1 MSTNDPNARCA
12 QILARLTDATDHAR
26 FVGPPIDIDGLD
38 PRQIGDL
45 WPAVHRA
52 HRFDG
57 GASAAAREAAVAIR
71 RQLAQRRMLPKFS
84 DAVLRELVALPG
96 APIEA
101 YVCQLAEE
109 PSAQLRATLTDIVG
123 QRLARLGDVFDAD
136 ARYNLL
142 LLARIAGPACVDGLR
157 RAVRERYAH
166 APYVLDEFD
175 ALEHVAPCTLARL
188 RTAIEVHYWIE
199 SASEY
204 FGRPLAHEPAYV
216 EFSRRALAKALAQ
229 LEDIHAGRV
238 PYQSDKAFTTDDT
251 PVLARAAEVAALR
264 DEAWYAQVCPRL
276 LRLACLAPTA
286 AKTVPSQSLAIRLG
300 ETIAGT
306 PTPESVRALRDT
318 LKEIR
323 HAGVEKK
330 LERHLRPAEKNLGA
344 RPEVAL
350 RLTVAEPDKAQ
361 QALLAKFLESTY
373 WQGLALTPDEWRTRL
388 AHAPGGAAL
397 ARTLVWQ
404 AQSGEAAPRS
414 FMLDG
419 EALHD
424 AAGGALEL
432 AAGDRIRLWHPVTA
446 SDDESAA
453 WQAHIVAARL
463 RQPFRQAFREHYR
476 PADDERAANRTATF
490 AGHTVATRPLLGVAR
505 RESWTIAGNDRLIE
519 RWFGDVRVDLEM
531 EYGLYPGID
540 THCDTIDLHFTRYR
554 DGRAQRTALAD
565 LDAVVFSEAC
575 RAVDL
580 LVSVSAFAIDDESPS
595 SSARPSHP
603 RTERRARVDRLGTLP
618 LGEMA
623 QMRRRALTLALA
635 HEIDAGRVAVD
646 ERHVRVG
653 SHAVH
658 LSTARVTDDGAP
670 VELELPAKRG
680 KLAAVPWLPYD
691 EVLLQRIADAVG
703 ALLARR

>member
-1 MSTNDPNARCA
+1 MSTNEPNARFA

-26 FVGPPIDIDGLD
+26 FVGPPIDIEGLD
-38 PRQIGDL
+38 PHEIGDL

-101 YVCQLAEE
+101 YVCQLAEAASPE
-109 PSAQLRATLTDIVG
+109 LRATLHGIVES
-123 QRLARLGDVFDAD
+123 RLVRLGDVFDAD

-142 LLARIAGPACVDGLR
+142 LLARNAGAACVDALR

-199 SASEY
+199 SASDY
-204 FGRPLAHEPAYV
+204 FGRPLAYEPAYV
-216 EFSRRALAKALAQ
+216 EFARVALHKALAHLQ
-229 LEDIHAGRV
+229 DIHAGRV
-238 PYQSDKAFTTDDT
+238 PYQADKAFTTDDT
-251 PVLARAAEVAALR
+251 PVLARAADVAALR
-264 DEAWYAQVCPRL
+264 DEAWYAQLCPRL
-276 LRLACLAPTA
+276 LRLAAIAPTA
-286 AKTVPSQSLAIRLG
+286 AKTMPSQSLAIRLG
-300 ETIAGT
+300 DTIAHT
-306 PTPESVRALRDT
+306 PTPESLRALRDT

-330 LERHLRPAEKNLGA
+330 LERQLRPAEKNLGA

-350 RLTVAEPDKAQ
+350 RLTAAEPDKTQ

-373 WQGLALTPDEWRTRL
+373 WQGLSLTPDEWRERL

-397 ARTLVWQ
+397 TRTLVWHAQ
-404 AQSGEAAPRS
+404 AGDTAPRS

-419 EALHD
+419 EALRD
-424 AAGGALEL
+424 AAGRAIEF
-432 AAGDRIRLWHPVTA
+432 APDDRIRLWHPVA
-446 SDDESAA
+446 AGDDERAA
-453 WQAHIVAARL
+453 WQARIVAARL

-476 PADDERAANRTATF
+476 PPGDERGTNRTATF
-490 AGHTVATRPLLGVAR
+490 AGHTIATRPLLGVAR
-505 RESWTIAGNDRLIE
+505 RESWSIAGIEHQIE
-519 RWFGDVRVDLEM
+519 RWFGNVRVDFELAC
-531 EYGLYPGID
+531 GLYPGID
-540 THCDTIDLHFTRYR
+540 THCDTFDLRFTAYR
-554 DGRAQRTALAD
+554 DGHAQATTLAD
-565 LDAVVFSEAC
+565 VDAVVFSEAC

-580 LVSVSAFAIDDESPS
+580 LVSVSAFAIEDTSPTAG
-595 SSARPSHP
+595 SAPQARS
-603 RTERRARVDRLGTLP
+603 RRVDRLAALP
-618 LGEMA
+618 LGAMA
-623 QMRRRALTLALA
+623 QMRRRALSLVLAR
-635 HEIDAGRVAVD
+635 EIDAGRVRVD

-653 SHAVH
+653 NHAVH
-658 LSTARVTDDGAP
+658 LATARVTDDGAP
-670 VELELPAKRG
+670 VELELPAGRG

-703 ALLARR
+703 VLLAPR